1 MIMQSS
7 FKLNFCEGKT
17 MIFEKSASNY
27 QMDFVNFYFLNQK
40 IVAQENGFFDKIEI
54 TYKSDKLN
62 FDDLY
67 FSIAYPLINYIR
79 SSFTLFESMMIGDG
93 FTVSDY
99 KKLELPINNLSK
111 FIVCIVSRID
121 RQTNK
126 SRYFWLSADELSS
139 YVELNNEQTTD
150 FDFLINKS
158 DAPYNIYEEISL
170 HSKTI
175 SFVFTDLYG
184 VNMLLKISCSLNS

>member
-1 MIMQSS
+1 MQSS

-139 YVELNNEQTTD
+139 YVELTNEQTTD

-175 SFVFTDLYG
+175 SFVLTDLHG

>member
-1 MIMQSS
+1 
-7 FKLNFCEGKT
+7 

-27 QMDFVNFYFLNQK
+27 QMDVVNFYFLNQK

-175 SFVFTDLYG
+175 SFVFTDLHG

>member
-1 MIMQSS
+1 MQSS

-17 MIFEKSASNY
+17 MIFEKRALNY

-40 IVAQENGFFDKIEI
+40 IVAQENGLFDKIEI
-54 TYKSDKLN
+54 TYKSDKIN
-62 FDDLY
+62 FDDLH

-79 SSFTLFESMMIGDG
+79 SSFILFESMIIGDG

-126 SRYFWLSADELSS
+126 SRYSWLSADKLSS
-139 YVELNNEQTTD
+139 DVELTNEQTTD

-158 DAPYNIYEEISL
+158 DAPYNIYEEINL

>member
-1 MIMQSS
+1 MMMQSS

-17 MIFEKSASNY
+17 MIFEKRALNY

-40 IVAQENGFFDKIEI
+40 IVAQENGLFDKIEI
-54 TYKSDKLN
+54 TYKSDKIN
-62 FDDLY
+62 FDDLH

-79 SSFTLFESMMIGDG
+79 SSFILFESMIIGDG

-126 SRYFWLSADELSS
+126 SRYSWLSADKLSS
-139 YVELNNEQTTD
+139 DVELTNEQTTD

-158 DAPYNIYEEISL
+158 DAPYNIYEEINL

>member
-1 MIMQSS
+1 MQSS

-17 MIFEKSASNY
+17 IIFEKSASNY

-126 SRYFWLSADELSS
+126 SRYFWLSADGLSS

-175 SFVFTDLYG
+175 SFVLTDLHG

>member
-1 MIMQSS
+1 
-7 FKLNFCEGKT
+7 
-17 MIFEKSASNY
+17 MIFEKRALNY

-40 IVAQENGFFDKIEI
+40 IVAQENGLFDKIEI
-54 TYKSDKLN
+54 TYKSDKIN
-62 FDDLY
+62 FDDLH

-79 SSFTLFESMMIGDG
+79 SSFILFESMIIGDG

-126 SRYFWLSADELSS
+126 SRYSWLSADKLSS
-139 YVELNNEQTTD
+139 DVELTNEQTTD

-158 DAPYNIYEEISL
+158 DAPYNIYEEINL

>member
-139 YVELNNEQTTD
+139 YVELTNEQTTD

-175 SFVFTDLYG
+175 SFVLTDLHG

>member
-1 MIMQSS
+1 MQSS

-158 DAPYNIYEEISL
+158 DAPYNIYEKISL

-175 SFVFTDLYG
+175 SFVLTDLHG

>member
-1 MIMQSS
+1 MMMQSS

-158 DAPYNIYEEISL
+158 DAPYNIYEKISL

-175 SFVFTDLYG
+175 SFVLTDLHG

>member
-1 MIMQSS
+1 MQSS

-126 SRYFWLSADELSS
+126 SRYFWLSADGLSS

-175 SFVFTDLYG
+175 SFVLTDLHG

>member
-1 MIMQSS
+1 MQSS

-175 SFVFTDLYG
+175 SFVFTDLHG

>member
-1 MIMQSS
+1 MQSS

-17 MIFEKSASNY
+17 MIFEKRASNY

-40 IVAQENGFFDKIEI
+40 IVAQENGLFDKIEI

-62 FDDLY
+62 FDDLH

-139 YVELNNEQTTD
+139 YVELTNEQTTD
-150 FDFLINKS
+150 FNFLINKS

-175 SFVFTDLYG
+175 SFVLTDLHD

>member
-1 MIMQSS
+1 MMMQSS

-175 SFVFTDLYG
+175 SFVFTDLHG

>member
-1 MIMQSS
+1 MMMQSS

-17 MIFEKSASNY
+17 MIFEKRALNY

-40 IVAQENGFFDKIEI
+40 IVAQENGLFDKIEI
-54 TYKSDKLN
+54 TYKSDKIN
-62 FDDLY
+62 FDDLH

-79 SSFTLFESMMIGDG
+79 SSFTLFESMIIGDG

-126 SRYFWLSADELSS
+126 SRYSWLSADKLSS
-139 YVELNNEQTTD
+139 DVELTNEQTTD

-175 SFVFTDLYG
+175 SFVFTDLYC

>member
-1 MIMQSS
+1 MQSS

-27 QMDFVNFYFLNQK
+27 QMDVVNFYFLNQK

-175 SFVFTDLYG
+175 SFVFTDLHG

>member
-1 MIMQSS
+1 MQSS

-62 FDDLY
+62 FDDLH

-139 YVELNNEQTTD
+139 YVELTNEQTTD

-175 SFVFTDLYG
+175 SFVLTDLHG